1 MIWDIVAR
9 TIGEVA
15 MIVEAP
21 KQRAGKSQTIE
32 RAALILACFSAEEP
46 HLTLAELA
54 SRLNLNQSTAYRY
67 VSTLQDAGLLERDQR
82 RGGYRLGLRVI
93 ELSYVALNHIDVRKH
108 ALDEMDKL
116 RDEFN
121 LLVSLGV
128 LFEGDV
134 LHIAHSVPAH
144 WPPWY
149 TTVGRRAVAHCTS
162 LGKVLLAA
170 LPWPA
175 ALATVERFGWRP
187 YTPKSIQDP
196 ERLERE
202 LALVRERGVAIDDEE
217 RNLGTMCV
225 GAPVRD
231 YSGQVVAAL
240 SVSGKLER
248 LAGPDRD
255 AVVGRVREAADRV
268 SLRLGYGGTSAYL

>member
-1 MIWDIVAR
+1 MIAADVPR
-9 TIGEVA
+9 QQ
-15 MIVEAP
+15 P
-21 KQRAGKSQTIE
+21 GKSQTIE
-32 RAALILACFSAEEP
+32 RAALILACFSAESP

-54 SRLNLNQSTAYRY
+54 GKLGLNQSTVYRY
-67 VSTLQDAGLLERDQR
+67 VATLQAAGLLERDPR

-93 ELSYVALNHIDVRKH
+93 ELSNIALNHSEVRKH
-108 ALDEMDKL
+108 ALDEMDHL

-134 LHIAHSVPAH
+134 LHIAHSVPAN

-170 LPWPA
+170 RPWPEVA
-175 ALATVERFGWRP
+175 QTVERYGWRP
-187 YTPKSIQDP
+187 YTANSIRESD
-196 ERLERE
+196 RLERE
-202 LALVRERGVAIDDEE
+202 LAVIRGQGFAIDEEE
-217 RNLGTMCV
+217 RNPGTVCV

-231 YSGQVVAAL
+231 YTGETVAAL
-240 SVSGKLER
+240 SVSGKTER
-248 LAGPDRD
+248 LTAAFRAE
-255 AVVGRVREAADRV
+255 AVPRIREAADRI
-268 SLRLGYGGTSAYL
+268 SFRLGHGGTAAYL